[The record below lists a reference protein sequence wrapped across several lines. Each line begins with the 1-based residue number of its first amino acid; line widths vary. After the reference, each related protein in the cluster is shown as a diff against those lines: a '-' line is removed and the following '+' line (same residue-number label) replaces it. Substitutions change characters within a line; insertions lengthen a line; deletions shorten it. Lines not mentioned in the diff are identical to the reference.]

1 MKIIYIIL
9 IISLI
14 SFSTFNNIGT
24 CFYYLRE
31 NITKKALE
39 TTDDSTLSLEEGVM
53 ERQMA
58 GDVTGLL
65 LRRTDGNKE
74 ESLNCGHCW
83 PIMSKETVECTPNEV
98 INGVLERI
106 I

>member
-1 MKIIYIIL
+1 
-9 IISLI
+9 
-14 SFSTFNNIGT
+14 
-24 CFYYLRE
+24 
-31 NITKKALE
+31 
-39 TTDDSTLSLEEGVM
+39 
-53 ERQMA
+53 MA

-65 LRRTDGNKE
+65 LSRTDGNKE

>member
-1 MKIIYIIL
+1 M
-9 IISLI
+9 I
-14 SFSTFNNIGT
+14 SFSTCNNIGT

-31 NITKKALE
+31 NLTKKALE
-39 TTDDSTLSLEEGVM
+39 ITDESTLLFEVGVM
-53 ERQMA
+53 EEQMA

-65 LRRTDGNKE
+65 LRRTIGNKE
-74 ESLNCGHCW
+74 VSLNYGYCR